1 MYVAIRRLI
10 HPYVI
15 LLTRFRVHYHITL
28 QNEVSFASKRPVI
41 YAVNHTNSRDIPLAC
56 RAAGK
61 HCVVLIGK
69 QPLYFSD
76 RLFFWLN
83 GAIWVDRKNK
93 QDMNRAKEDIIRVV
107 KKKQSVIWFPEGTWN
122 QSDNLLMLPMK
133 WGIIDV
139 AQKAGAII
147 VPVVL
152 DYENENDRCT
162 ALVGN
167 TINPDE
173 YSLADGINYLR
184 DSMASLRW
192 SLWETKGRFSRAEI
206 DIDKE
211 RQSFRQDIED
221 YPPLD
226 WEYEQSIIFHPY
238 PIV

>member
-1 MYVAIRRLI
+1 MI
-10 HPYVI
+10 HPIVM
-15 LLTRFRVHYHITL
+15 LLSKVKVRDTL
-28 QNEVSFASKRPVI
+28 MIQKQSSNVLKDSTVI

-69 QPLYFSD
+69 QPLFLSD

-93 QDMNRAKEDIIRVV
+93 QDMNRAKEDILMVLR
-107 KKKQSVIWFPEGTWN
+107 KNQSVIWFPEGTWN

-139 AQKAGAII
+139 AQKAGVKI
-147 VPVVL
+147 VPISL
-152 DYENENDRCT
+152 EYEKEESRCN

-167 TINPDE
+167 AINSDE

-192 SLWETKGRFSRAEI
+192 SAWEAKGRFSRAEI

-226 WEYEQSIIFHPY
+226 WEYEQSVIFHPY
-238 PIV
+238 PIF